1 MKEHSIWFW
10 IYWGFWGVSF
20 LNGLTLPSSDFY
32 EYLGHL
38 AGSLIAGYIGYK
50 ILKWIY
56 DKIPKLPIPKIKI

>member
-10 IYWGFWGVSF
+10 IYWGFWGAYF
-20 LNGLTLPSSDFY
+20 LHGLTNPLSD
-32 EYLGHL
+32 L
-38 AGSLIAGYIGYK
+38 AGCLIGGYIGYK